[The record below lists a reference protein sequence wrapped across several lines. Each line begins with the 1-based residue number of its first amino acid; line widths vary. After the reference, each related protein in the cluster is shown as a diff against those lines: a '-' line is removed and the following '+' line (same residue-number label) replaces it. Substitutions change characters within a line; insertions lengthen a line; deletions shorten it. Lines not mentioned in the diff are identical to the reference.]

1 MAMPFIPFPG
11 LIIRATSYV
20 FGSALSKYYTKEKF
34 ADMVGIKISSEP
46 PGITVN
52 CSDLP
57 DITMCLEITNSS
69 HFNINIHQIEV
80 DFYLPDRVTSLVK
93 ICNMDIGH
101 KKEDKLSIKT
111 DLNNKQV
118 TYIKK
123 HKSVENPRLKINI
136 MLSCS
141 LYSFEIIDREV
152 TTKNIEFLNCDDSVT
167 RSFG

>member
-1 MAMPFIPFPG
+1 
-11 LIIRATSYV
+11 
-20 FGSALSKYYTKEKF
+20 
-34 ADMVGIKISSEP
+34 
-46 PGITVN
+46 
-52 CSDLP
+52 
-57 DITMCLEITNSS
+57 
-69 HFNINIHQIEV
+69 
-80 DFYLPDRVTSLVK
+80 
-93 ICNMDIGH
+93 MDIGH

-111 DLNNKQV
+111 DLNDKQV

-167 RSFG
+167 

>member
-1 MAMPFIPFPG
+1 MAIPFIPFPG
-11 LIIRATSYV
+11 LIIRASSYV
-20 FGSALSKYYTKEKF
+20 FGSALGKFYTKEKF

-52 CSDLP
+52 CSDLS
-57 DITMCLEITNSS
+57 DISMWLEITNSS

-80 DFYLPDRVTSLVK
+80 DFYFPDRVTSLVK

-111 DLNNKQV
+111 DLNDKQV

-167 RSFG
+167 